1 MIKPISHELAYVYI
15 TGDGTIHFDEK
26 KAKKHQRFLL
36 SRETKRR
43 REQEKRN
50 QYLLELYLL

>member
-15 TGDGTIHFDEK
+15 TGDGTIHVDEK

-50 QYLLELYLL
+50 Q